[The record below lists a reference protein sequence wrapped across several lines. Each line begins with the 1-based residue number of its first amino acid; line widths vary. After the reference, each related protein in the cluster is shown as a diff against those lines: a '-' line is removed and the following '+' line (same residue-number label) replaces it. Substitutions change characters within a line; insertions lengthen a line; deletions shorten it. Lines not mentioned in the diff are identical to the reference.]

1 VPPRRLSPVLV
12 LVGLMAVP
20 ALGQEVDVL
29 RPCRRAD
36 LLGFWRVVRF
46 GFATGADVDRSAP
59 AYQMHQ
65 RYVFNANA
73 TMAYAASDV
82 PPTPDEHRA
91 MLLAPAATT
100 WALDAGGRLTQQDAG
115 ATRVEKGEC
124 RVVTRAV
131 RDPGSKVPVMPG
143 DVLLTDQ
150 GEDERPITRRLL
162 RKLQPGE

>member
-1 VPPRRLSPVLV
+1 V

-20 ALGQEVDVL
+20 ALAQQADVTDVL

-36 LLGFWRVVRF
+36 LIGFWRVIRF
-46 GFATGADVDRSAP
+46 GFAAGAAVDRSAP
-59 AYQMHQ
+59 AYRMHQ

-73 TMAYAASDV
+73 TMAYSASEV

-100 WALDAGGRLTQQDAG
+100 WTVDADGWLLRHDAG
-115 ATRVEKGEC
+115 AARARASEC

-131 RDPGSKVPVMPG
+131 RDPSSKVPAMPG

-150 GEDERPITRRLL
+150 DEAARPVTRRLL

>member
-1 VPPRRLSPVLV
+1 MRLRRLAPVPVLAA
-12 LVGLMAVP
+12 LLAGP
-20 ALGQEVDVL
+20 ALAQEPDVF

-36 LLGFWRVVRF
+36 LIGFWRVVRF

-59 AYQMHQ
+59 AYRLHQ
-65 RYVFNANA
+65 RYVFNSNA
-73 TMAYAASDV
+73 TMTYAASEA

-91 MLLAPAATT
+91 LLLAPTETT
-100 WALDAGGRLTQQDAG
+100 WALDPTGRLLRHEAG
-115 ATRVEKGEC
+115 ATRVEKSDC

-131 RDPGSKVPVMPG
+131 RDPGSKVPVLPG

-162 RKLQPGE
+162 RKLQPEE